1 MAKLLVLYGTT
12 EGQTRKM
19 AGFAADKLTGAKHE
33 VRLIDAADA
42 PETLMPEPFDGV
54 IVAASLHVHKYQSAV
69 HHWVSE
75 HAASLNARPCA
86 FISVSLAAA
95 SEVEEERDEALACAE
110 AFFEKTGWRPKA
122 VHNAA
127 GALRYTKYDFLK
139 TWIMKRI
146 AKSQG
151 GSTDTSHDSEYTDW
165 TALELFVTDFAA
177 ALND

>member
-12 EGQTRKM
+12 EGQTRKI
-19 AGFAADKLTGAKHE
+19 AAFAADKLTGAKHE

-42 PETLMPEPFDGV
+42 PGTLTPEPFDGV
-54 IVAASLHVHKYQSAV
+54 IVAASLHIHKYQSAV
-69 HHWVSE
+69 QHWVSE
-75 HAASLNARPCA
+75 HAAELNTRPCA
-86 FISVSLAAA
+86 FVSVSLAAA
-95 SEVEEERDEALACAE
+95 ATDEDERHEALECAE

-151 GSTDTSHDSEYTDW
+151 GSTDTGHDTEYTDW

-177 ALND
+177 AIDD